1 VDSIEFINLT
11 AVMVI
16 ALIIPLLASLV
27 PKAVRV
33 PAVVLEILAGI
44 VFGPSG
50 LGWVHIDAPVQV
62 LFLLGFSSLL
72 FFAGLDV
79 DVHRLRGTILRFA
92 LLGYLVSLVLGVAAG
107 YGVAGVDW
115 VKSPLL
121 IGIAL
126 AATTSGTVV
135 ALLEDSG
142 HVADDLGQ
150 AILAA
155 CAVAEFGAVLLL
167 SLAFPTTGGSIGDRV
182 ILFAGFGVLV
192 VIVVLAVRFAGASQ
206 RLRGMLARLQDTTAE
221 IRVRATMVLMVGFAA
236 LAEKFGL
243 ESILGAFLAGAVIGI
258 VDRDGSTHPR
268 FRVKLAAIGNGFLIP
283 VFFVTAGLRLNV
295 RELFDSPSAVLRLF
309 VFLIALLVVRGL
321 PALLYRRRFGG
332 RRAAAIGLLQA
343 TTLSVIVGAT
353 QIGVQTGLIS
363 SVNAV
368 ALTCAAVLSVL
379 FFPPVAVRLLGPA
392 GPASPGGPGGPAG
405 QAMAAPPAMTGK
417 AETSADR
424 STL

>member
-1 VDSIEFINLT
+1 
-11 AVMVI
+11 MR
-16 ALIIPLLASLV
+16 SLS
-27 PKAVRV
+27 
-33 PAVVLEILAGI
+33 G
-44 VFGPSG
+44 GPFPNQPCPIS
-50 LGWVHIDAPVQV
+50 
-62 LFLLGFSSLL
+62 
-72 FFAGLDV
+72 
-79 DVHRLRGTILRFA
+79 
-92 LLGYLVSLVLGVAAG
+92 VAAG
-107 YGVAGVDW
+107 
-115 VKSPLL
+115 SPVL
-121 IGIAL
+121 IVIA
-126 AATTSGTVV
+126 V
-135 ALLEDSG
+135 
-142 HVADDLGQ
+142 
-150 AILAA
+150 
-155 CAVAEFGAVLLL
+155 
-167 SLAFPTTGGSIGDRV
+167 
-182 ILFAGFGVLV
+182 
-192 VIVVLAVRFAGASQ
+192 
-206 RLRGMLARLQDTTAE
+206 
-221 IRVRATMVLMVGFAA
+221 
-236 LAEKFGL
+236 FGL

-309 VFLIALLVVRGL
+309 VFLIALPVVRGL

-363 SVNAV
+363 PVNAV

-392 GPASPGGPGGPAG
+392 GPAGPGG

>member
-1 VDSIEFINLT
+1 VDGIEFINLT

-16 ALIIPLLASLV
+16 ALVIPLLANLV
-27 PKAVRV
+27 PKAIRV

-44 VFGPSG
+44 AFGPSG

-62 LFLLGFSSLL
+62 LYLLGFSSLL

-79 DVHRLRGTILRFA
+79 DVHRLRGAILRLA
-92 LLGYLVSLVLGVAAG
+92 LLGYLASLAIGVALG
-107 YGVAGVDW
+107 YGFAGLDW

-121 IGIAL
+121 IGAAL

-142 HVADDLGQ
+142 HVTDDLGQ
-150 AILAA
+150 AIIAG

-167 SLAFPTTGGSIGDRV
+167 SLAFPTTGGSAGGRV

-192 VIVVLAVRFAGASQ
+192 AIVALAIRFAGASG
-206 RLRGMLARLQDTTAE
+206 RLRAMLAQLQDTTAE
-221 IRVRATMVLMVGFAA
+221 IRVRATMALMVGFAA
-236 LAEKFGL
+236 LAAKFGL
-243 ESILGAFLAGAVIGI
+243 DSILGAFLAGAVIGV
-258 VDRDGSTHPR
+258 VDRDGSTHPQ

-295 RELFDSPSAVLRLF
+295 RELFDSPSAALRVL

-332 RRAAAIGLLQA
+332 RQAAATGLLQA
-343 TTLSVIVGAT
+343 TTLSVIVAAT
-353 QIGVQTGLIS
+353 QIGLQTGLIT

-379 FFPPVAVRLLGPA
+379 FFPPVAVKLLGP
-392 GPASPGGPGGPAG
+392 GPGLAPAKAPVTVTVTEQEIHG
-405 QAMAAPPAMTGK
+405 MAA
-417 AETSADR
+417 ADGG
-424 STL
+424 